1 MFTLDDKQKIGLPSH
16 TV

>member
-1 MFTLDDKQKIGLPSH
+1 MFTLDDKQKIGLPSD